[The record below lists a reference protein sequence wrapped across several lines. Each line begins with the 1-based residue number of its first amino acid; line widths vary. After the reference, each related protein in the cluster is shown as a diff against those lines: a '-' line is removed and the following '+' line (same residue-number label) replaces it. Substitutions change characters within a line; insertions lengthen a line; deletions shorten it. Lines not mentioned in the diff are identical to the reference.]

1 MAAMETEANPATRED
16 VMRLIGRKES
26 LEAELKALQEVLG
39 DAGMEQSLVDSE
51 GYPRADVDV
60 YQVRHARHD
69 IRCKQNDLKSLMKE
83 IESGLH
89 SLHSQAKETVME
101 VERNKPDSPSLPFA
115 RVMVVVNSSPA
126 DNAGLRQGDLLC
138 QFGSVNKEN
147 FTQLKNISDVA
158 EASIGRNVDIV
169 VVRDTDTIRLRLK
182 PGPWHGAGNI
192 GFKIRPVVEETET
205 IDR

>member
-1 MAAMETEANPATRED
+1 MDAMETEAPPATRED
-16 VMRLIGRKES
+16 VMRLMGRKES
-26 LEAELKALQEVLG
+26 LEAELKALHEVLG
-39 DAGMEQSLVDSE
+39 NAGMEQPLVDSE

-69 IRCKQNDLKSLMKE
+69 IRCKMNDLKSLMKE

-101 VERNKPDSPSLPFA
+101 VERNKKDTASLPFA

-126 DNAGLRQGDLLC
+126 DIAGLRQDDLLC
-138 QFGSVNKEN
+138 QFGTVNKDN
-147 FTQLKNISDVA
+147 FKQLKNISDVA
-158 EASIGRNVDIV
+158 EASVGRNVDIV
-169 VVRDTDTIRLRLK
+169 VVRENTTLRLRLK

-192 GFKIRPVVEETET
+192 GFKIRPVVEETEN

>member
-1 MAAMETEANPATRED
+1 MSMMETEAAPATRED

-26 LEAELKALQEVLG
+26 LEAELKALHEVLG
-39 DAGMEQSLVDSE
+39 EAGMEQPLVDSE
-51 GYPRADVDV
+51 GFPRADVDV

-69 IRCKQNDLKSLMKE
+69 IRCKQNDLKDLMKD

-101 VERNKPDSPSLPFA
+101 VEKNKTDTPSLPFA

-126 DNAGLRQGDLLC
+126 DIAGLRQDDLLC
-138 QFGSVNKEN
+138 QFGTVNKDN
-147 FTQLKNISDVA
+147 FKQLKNISEVA
-158 EASIGRNVDIV
+158 EASIGRNVDV
-169 VVRDTDTIRLRLK
+169 VVLREATTLRLRLK
-182 PGPWHGAGNI
+182 PGPWQGAGNI
-192 GFKIRPVVEETET
+192 GFKIRPVQEETEN

>member
-1 MAAMETEANPATRED
+1 MDAMETEVPPATRED

-39 DAGMEQSLVDSE
+39 DAGMEQPLVDSE

-101 VERNKPDSPSLPFA
+101 VERSKTETPSIPFA
-115 RVMVVVNSSPA
+115 RVIS
-126 DNAGLRQGDLLC
+126 
-138 QFGSVNKEN
+138 
-147 FTQLKNISDVA
+147 KNILDV
-158 EASIGRNVDIV
+158 
-169 VVRDTDTIRLRLK
+169 
-182 PGPWHGAGNI
+182 
-192 GFKIRPVVEETET
+192 
-205 IDR
+205 